1 MSQELKI
8 QHLNGEILT
17 GEVNYYRVDDYSCK
31 WNLVFISPVT
41 KKFETINSDLFECLI
56 DLRQELARHSYRP
69 LCNGARKDVY
79 PSRMCRDMA
88 GGYTAYIVRVGQSAN
103 LEDLVN
109 IFDYAKPSLIAT
121 VEEQLSFYESWIYP
135 NGKDTPL
142 QKELQIKDKND
153 YITIGKLFVYE
164 YPNPPRI
171 IFESSLTP
179 NFECTGGQFFECLLN
194 LREKLAENGFIP
206 LCNGA
211 RVDNYI
217 FISQVEM
224 FGGRNS
230 HTLVLNKIPSEK
242 DEMYVFEYADPSLV
256 VSIDEQ
262 RYFYE
267 LWLESIKSIPI
278 SDYKEYGIR
287 RFQELYFR
295 LIQIGDLMKMWAFD
309 IDIDDD
315 DETARELNLNQA
327 LSPLSPEEVN
337 RIGEL
342 RGEAIVGFFSDYT
355 FQSDTFIPNKLFIS
369 FMQRVISIKAPQD
382 HMLQSAAIEK
392 QEGWICI
399 IDDRASELEEP
410 LPEDII
416 GTFEVKAGSLIID
429 SYCPNENYAIF
440 GERGLFQLPPFL
452 SKALIE
458 ELKASYNID
467 SK

>member
-8 QHLNGEILT
+8 QHLNGEIST
-17 GEVNYYRVDDYSCK
+17 GEIYYHRIDDYSCD

-41 KKFETINSDLFECLI
+41 KKFETTNSDMFECLI

-79 PSRMCRDMA
+79 PSGMCRDMA
-88 GGYTAYIVRVGQSAN
+88 GGNAAYIMRIGQSAN

-109 IFDYAKPSLIAT
+109 IFDYAEPNLIAT
-121 VEEQLSFYESWIYP
+121 VEEQLSFYESCIYP

-142 QKELQIKDKND
+142 QKELQIKDKNGC
-153 YITIGKLFVYE
+153 ITIAKLLVYE

-171 IFESSLTP
+171 IFESPLTP
-179 NFECTGGQFFECLLN
+179 NFECTGEHFFECLLN
-194 LREKLAENGFIP
+194 LRKKLGEIGFIP

-217 FISQVEM
+217 FISQIEM
-224 FGGRNS
+224 FRGRKS
-230 HTLVLNKIPSEK
+230 HVLVPNKIPSEE
-242 DEMYVFEYADPSLV
+242 DEMRIFEYANPSLV

-262 RYFYE
+262 KCFYE
-267 LWLESIKSIPI
+267 CWLESIKSILI
-278 SDYKEYGIR
+278 SDYKGYGIC

-295 LIQIGDLMKMWAFD
+295 LIQVGDLMKMWAFD
-309 IDIDDD
+309 IDVDDD
-315 DETARELNLNQA
+315 DETARELNLNKA

-342 RGEAIVGFFSDYT
+342 KGEAIVGFISDYT
-355 FQSDTFIPNKLFIS
+355 FRLDTFIPNKLFIN
-369 FMQRVISIKAPQD
+369 FMQQVIAIKALQD
-382 HMLQSAAIEK
+382 PLFQSTAMEK
-392 QEGWICI
+392 QEGWIYI

-416 GTFEVKAGSLIID
+416 GVFEVKIGNLILD
-429 SYCPNENYAIF
+429 SYRPNENYAIF
-440 GERGLFQLPPFL
+440 GKRGLFQLPPFL
-452 SKALIE
+452 SKAVIE
-458 ELKASYNID
+458 ALRAS
-467 SK
+467 